1 MIAALALAAAV
12 VAPDLSAAQAA
23 FAQGD
28 YERADALATA
38 AAQPPREGAAL
49 YLAGLARFRAGR
61 AEEALD
67 ALDRAEHA
75 SDPPAPGLFHYN
87 RAACF
92 YELGRFADAEADYLK
107 AAEIDPSIATLSL
120 VNASY
125 AALDGGSAERA
136 REIAGRARAA
146 AKPGEADLIADLA
159 THIGAS
165 GVERATA
172 EYREGLADYDDGRFA
187 EAREHFHRAT
197 ELDPADGR
205 SLIMSG
211 ASSYRLGE
219 RGRARA
225 DLNEALRRR
234 LDDEDTR
241 TARDYIDALR
251 GGLPSR
257 KTWEGAVRLAAG
269 FDNDPLQTGFFE
281 SNEIPRFS
289 TVENASGVATA
300 DVVVAVRP
308 RLREGLGTELAYAF
322 NQIAYLTDPAS
333 DLSLQQHELATA
345 LEWAVRDTLRV
356 GVAGLG
362 QMTFTGVSRFRGLQN
377 AIGASTWGSY
387 DEGDWTSTRVD
398 LGWTG
403 KQGVGAEFAYLTGSR
418 ADVAATQQLHVR
430 SFSMDLGY
438 RFRAEMIGPPQPS
451 CPPDARP
458 RGALRLPRPRLLGL
472 DPLHGRVRHLR
483 GQRRLRGARLSRRQL
498 LRLGNRRADLEPSQA
513 PRRSILRRL
522 RRLDAAHPQSRAV
535 LALRPPRQSLEQ
547 RRQQLG
553 AGQVV
558 RPGRPQLRSP
568 RDAARNDRHLVAS
581 CSRIQSAI
589 AGRYLYGMLLQTWF
603 PSGYMSSVALGASRA
618 IRSACSGGKSRSFA
632 PCTTRSGQVTL
643 SRTPRS
649 VSVFAFSN
657 ASASSRDFV

>member
-1 MIAALALAAAV
+1 MIAALALVAAV
-12 VAPDLSAAQAA
+12 VTAPDLSAAQAA

-28 YERADALATA
+28 YERADTLATA
-38 AAQPPREGAAL
+38 AAQPPNEGAAL

-61 AEEALD
+61 AQEALD

-75 SDPPAPGLFHYN
+75 PDRPAPGLFHYN
-87 RAACF
+87 RAACL

-125 AALDGGSAERA
+125 AALDGGSPERA
-136 REIAGRARAA
+136 REIAARARAA
-146 AKPGEADLIADLA
+146 ATPGEADVIADLE
-159 THIGAS
+159 THIAGNGS
-165 GVERATA
+165 ERATA
-172 EYREGLADYDDGRFA
+172 EYREGLADYDGGRYA

-197 ELDPADGR
+197 ELDAADGR

-234 LDDEDTR
+234 LDDEDAR
-241 TARDYIDALR
+241 TARDYLDALR

-257 KTWEGAVRLAAG
+257 KVWEGAVRLAAG
-269 FDNDPLQTGFFE
+269 FDNDPLQTGFFQ

-308 RLREGLGTELAYAF
+308 RLGHGVGTELAYTF

-333 DLSLQQHELATA
+333 DLSLQQHELSTA
-345 LEWAVRDTLRV
+345 LEWALRDDLRV

-377 AIGASTWGSY
+377 AIGASTWGSF
-387 DEGDWTSTRVD
+387 DEGDWTSTRID
-398 LGWTG
+398 LGLTG

-418 ADVAATQQLHVR
+418 ADVAATQQLHIR

-438 RFRAEMIGPPQPS
+438 RFRAEMIGTSVQTVPFGGTQLVDPFAYLGHAFWASTRFTGAYGTFEVNGGYEARDYLDDSFSVSGADERVSNRRRRHDDRLFGGFAASTQLTRNLMLS
-451 CPPDARP
+451 LRYDILVNRSNSAGSNSGRGRSSDSDARSYD
-458 RGALRLPRPRLLGL
+458 RHVMLLGTT
-472 DPLHGRVRHLR
+472 V
-483 GQRRLRGARLSRRQL
+483 
-498 LRLGNRRADLEPSQA
+498 
-513 PRRSILRRL
+513 
-522 RRLDAAHPQSRAV
+522 
-535 LALRPPRQSLEQ
+535 
-547 RRQQLG
+547 
-553 AGQVV
+553 
-558 RPGRPQLRSP
+558 
-568 RDAARNDRHLVAS
+568 
-581 CSRIQSAI
+581 
-589 AGRYLYGMLLQTWF
+589 TW
-603 PSGYMSSVALGASRA
+603 
-618 IRSACSGGKSRSFA
+618 
-632 PCTTRSGQVTL
+632 
-643 SRTPRS
+643 
-649 VSVFAFSN
+649 
-657 ASASSRDFV
+657 